1 MINKRESTGLK
12 YLSDSNTFIEYSYD
26 MDDIYKN
33 IEEHNPKKKKKRKIL
48 AKKILMIWLLICL
61 VIKNVIL

>member
-12 YLSDSNTFIEYSYD
+12 YLSDSNTFTEYSYD

-33 IEEHNPKKKKKRKIL
+33 IEEHNPKKKKRKIL